1 MTAHHSP
8 LHQFAVHPIEAFH
21 IKGIDISYTNASAWM
36 TIVFLAITLFF
47 TFGMRRRAL
56 VPNRWQSLVEIS
68 YGFIATMMK
77 DTVGVQGRKYFPFV
91 FSLFLFI
98 LTCNLMGMLPYS
110 FTVTSHV
117 IVTFAL
123 AVTVF
128 IGVTIIGFVQH
139 GLGYLKMFLPSGA
152 PLALAPLMIVIEMI
166 SYLSR
171 PVSLAIRLVANMMAG
186 HIMLKVLGGFV
197 ISMGIFGLLPLA
209 FLIALTGFEIFV
221 AFIQAYI
228 FTILTCV
235 YLNDA
240 IHMNH

>member
-1 MTAHHSP
+1 MTEKHSP
-8 LHQFAVHPIEAFH
+8 LHQFEVHPIEKFAL
-21 IKGIDISYTNASAWM
+21 GDVDISFTNASAWM
-36 TIVFLAITLFF
+36 MVVVLNLVLFF
-47 TFGMRRRAL
+47 TLGMRGRAL
-56 VPNRWQSLVEIS
+56 VPNRWQSLVEMS
-68 YGFIATMMK
+68 YGFIANMMK

-110 FTVTSHV
+110 FTVTSHI

-123 AVTVF
+123 AATVF
-128 IGVTIIGFVQH
+128 IGVTAVGFIRH

-152 PLALAPLMIVIEMI
+152 PLALAPLMIVIELI

-171 PVSLAIRLVANMMAG
+171 PVSLSVRLVANMMAG

-197 ISMGIFGLLPLA
+197 ISMGVFGILPFI

-240 IHMNH
+240 VHMHH